1 MQNNVLKA
9 DAPGGRFHDC
19 MGGWPG
25 YFYEKAERYGVY
37 GLMEEGEKMLD
48 CIVVGI
54 GGFAGS
60 VCRYLI
66 GLIPV
71 TGKSGFPVKTFL
83 INIIGSFLIGLIAA
97 AAAKNG
103 SLNPRIILFLKVGI
117 CGGFTTFSS
126 FALETGDL
134 VKNGDVGIAVL
145 YAVLSMVLGV
155 AAVFGGEAVA
165 GGM

>member
-1 MQNNVLKA
+1 
-9 DAPGGRFHDC
+9 
-19 MGGWPG
+19 
-25 YFYEKAERYGVY
+25 
-37 GLMEEGEKMLD
+37 MLD

-66 GLIPV
+66 GLIPVTGKSV

-134 VKNGDVGIAVL
+134 VKNGNVGIAVL

>member
-1 MQNNVLKA
+1 MLQIKTDLYRYVHYTSNVA
-9 DAPGGRFHDC
+9 
-19 MGGWPG
+19 
-25 YFYEKAERYGVY
+25 
-37 GLMEEGEKMLD
+37 
-48 CIVVGI
+48 
-54 GGFAGS
+54 
-60 VCRYLI
+60 VCNYQE
-66 GLIPV
+66 
-71 TGKSGFPVKTFL
+71 
-83 INIIGSFLIGLIAA
+83 IIGCDVSFMVVLISERHG
-97 AAAKNG
+97 G
-103 SLNPRIILFLKVGI
+103 LFLKVGI